1 MLFKSSYYV
10 FHLGSKYSHTIK
22 ALRLRLCGFIG
33 LLELDAPVEML
44 VFVIEFSYFSQS
56 EYLIEKVK
64 RHIGKLFV

>member
-10 FHLGSKYSHTIK
+10 FHLGSKYSYTIK

-44 VFVIEFSYFSQS
+44 VFVIEFSYF
-56 EYLIEKVK
+56 
-64 RHIGKLFV
+64 KLNI